1 MPVSFNVPKQTPR
14 SKYVIDT
21 FQGVDFTSAGIDV
34 DSSRSPYAPNMVRHT
49 PGKVRKRMGYST
61 QALFT
66 NGVNVNIAK
75 GTSSEEQNI
84 VINPNNINTRIKL
97 YDLIY
102 TVSQYED
109 LYFEF
114 DYKSE
119 VNFVIYGGRNT
130 IIGLSPMDEWYHIS
144 TQQTAIYDE
153 YISWL
158 EIQSNELGNIYI
170 KNFSVMLAKDAK
182 YKWSP
187 APEGRYVLSDSEPY
201 FYGQHSY
208 RIPSNVKHL
217 INVNR
222 ALYTNEDITDAIRVT
237 NYGWVIANNLAEY
250 VWTDG
255 THGRQ
260 LYIDFDYILL
270 PEAGDPPAKAHIMVA
285 GQVLPELLEPCDN
298 WSDIRHYTATVN
310 AGSFEDF
317 VINIGLD
324 TEAGPEIHATIAFGK
339 LFVGYAIDDNYKWS
353 KAPED
358 TGTNYRPYVYNK
370 GKRNCA
376 QITSYSSGT
385 QTGSVISVLV
395 PIIGNE
401 LPTDDK
407 EVKGFFYATATI
419 QITTD
424 SPNQIYGIEIS
435 YCDNRGYTIMDTIED
450 DTDRLKEELLS
461 GYKYEV
467 YSNTHGKEYW
477 IGYIKVIIGFNN
489 NASCNITCSNMEV
502 RSISPRLETADSML
516 DILHVGSSLFL
527 SSKNN
532 ILFAGSAASNRS
544 WADQLGENLILLDG
558 TNIYDYAYGDV
569 SITPIDED
577 ICYVPTITVARS
589 PSGGGIPYESINLLS
604 PGFIDSFVVSA
615 DEAAVTQFQLSF
627 NRLDNKTIK
636 AWVLNSSGTWVE
648 KRQGTD
654 FSVNRETGVVTF
666 STAPGTTPIS
676 GQDNVR
682 IQAYKTIEGY
692 RDRIAK
698 CKFCT
703 VYGISANPDRVFV
716 SGNPDF
722 PNRDYFSEANDYTY
736 FPDTNYSNL
745 GNSSGQITGYTKL
758 GNYLG
763 TFKKENDHE
772 NSLILR
778 EGMGTTLEDGSYEV
792 SFRIVNI
799 LQGEGL
805 ISPYT
810 IGYLEGEPLYLT
822 KKGIFAVTSN
832 DGTDNKY
839 GQNRSYYLNGKLN
852 NEPKLENGYSTVFN
866 NMYILA
872 LNNQLYILDGLQ
884 PSYTENEPYSTKQY
898 SAFYCDSIPAT
909 CIWSDEDDLYFG
921 TADGKLCKFYSE
933 VDDISSYNDDGKE
946 IIASWETP
954 DLDGY
959 LFYKNKTF
967 RYFALRMMKAFK
979 TSYKLFV
986 DRNTVW
992 VLIKEDVTKG
1002 RTFDFTNIN
1011 FSQFSFLTV
1020 QTEKIG
1026 HTKLRVKKVDKARF
1040 KIENSVINQPFG
1052 IYDLAFEY
1060 IENGNYKR

>member
-1 MPVSFNVPKQTPR
+1 MPVSFSVPKQTPR

-66 NGVNVNIAK
+66 DGVNVNIAK

-97 YDLIY
+97 YDLKEIINNNE
-102 TVSQYED
+102 T

-119 VNFVIYGGRNT
+119 VNFVIYGGRNS
-130 IIGLSPMDEWYHIS
+130 IIGLSPTDEWYHIS
-144 TQQTAIYDE
+144 TQATFIYDE
-153 YISWL
+153 YVSRL

-170 KNFSVMLAKDAK
+170 KNFSVMLGKDAK

-187 APEGRYVLSDSEPY
+187 APEGRYVFTNSKTY
-201 FYGQHSY
+201 FYGRHEY
-208 RIPSNVKHL
+208 RIPTDDRPSIV
-217 INVNR
+217 NVNR
-222 ALYTNEDITDAIRVT
+222 AHSTQDEITDAWTIDDEDWT
-237 NYGWVIANNLAEY
+237 QCTHLEEY

-255 THGRQ
+255 IHGRQ
-260 LYIDFDYILL
+260 LYIDFDYMLI
-270 PEAGDPPAKAHIMVA
+270 PESGAQPVNATLRICGNCVTT
-285 GQVLPELLEPCDN
+285 ELEPCEDY
-298 WSDIRHYTATVN
+298 SDIKHFSTTIN
-310 AGSFEDF
+310 AGSFTHDEVEVKLNSSNGNTASF
-317 VINIGLD
+317 G
-324 TEAGPEIHATIAFGK
+324 FGK
-339 LFVGYAIDDNYKWS
+339 LFIGYAIDENYEWS
-353 KAPED
+353 SSPED
-358 TGTNYRPYVYNK
+358 NGIDFRPNVYNVGRK
-370 GKRNCA
+370 NFA
-376 QITSYSSGT
+376 DITDYSSGSYAT
-385 QTGSVISVLV
+385 
-395 PIIGNE
+395 
-401 LPTDDK
+401 TDYLNVSIWEDVVTVVAETDK
-407 EVKGFFYATATI
+407 VTGFFYASTI
-419 QITTD
+419 VQVTTD
-424 SPNQIYGIEIS
+424 NPNDFIS
-435 YCDNRGYTIMDTIED
+435 GYICCCDVDGNILDSKKNISDIG
-450 DTDRLKEELLS
+450 ELIS

-467 YSNTHGKEYW
+467 YSNTINLYEGIVKIRIRLDFGVHT
-477 IGYIKVIIGFNN
+477 
-489 NASCNITCSNMEV
+489 TCSATLSNIQV
-502 RSISPRLETADSML
+502 SSIMPRLENADSVY
-516 DILHVGSSLFL
+516 DVLHVGTNLFL
-527 SSKNN
+527 RVGDN
-532 ILFAGSAASNRS
+532 IQFAGNVEASRS
-544 WADQLGENLILLDG
+544 WAEQLGDALLILDGKDIYEYVYGEDKIEPLEENL
-558 TNIYDYAYGDV
+558 
-569 SITPIDED
+569 
-577 ICYVPTITVARS
+577 CYIPTITIARS

-604 PGFIDSFVVSA
+604 PGFIDSFVVSH
-615 DEAAVTQFQLSF
+615 DEASATQFQLSF
-627 NRLDNKTIK
+627 NDLDNLRYVK
-636 AWVLNSSGTWVE
+636 AWVLNSSGVWEE
-648 KRQGTD
+648 KEELDHFT
-654 FSVNRETGVVTF
+654 VNRTTGVVTF
-666 STAPGTTPIS
+666 MTAPGETPIS

-682 IQAYKTIEGY
+682 IQAYKTIKGY

-698 CKFCT
+698 CKFGA
-703 VYGISANPDRVFV
+703 VFGVNGNPDRLFV

-722 PNRDYFSEANDYTY
+722 PNRDYFSEANNYTY

-745 GNSSGQITGYTKL
+745 GQASGVITGYTKL

-763 TFKKENDHE
+763 TFKKESGHE

-778 EGMGTTLEDGSYEV
+778 EGVVSVLEDGSIETT
-792 SFRIVNI
+792 FRIVNT

-810 IGYLEGEPLYLT
+810 IGYLDGEPLYLT
-822 KKGIFAVTSN
+822 KKGIFAVTAN
-832 DGTDNKY
+832 DGTENRY
-839 GQNRSYYLNGKLN
+839 GQNRSYYLNGKLTK
-852 NEPKLENGYSTVFN
+852 EADLENGYSTVFN

-884 PSYTENEPYSTKQY
+884 PSYSENEPYSTKQY

-909 CIWSDEDDLYFG
+909 CIWSDDDALYFG

-967 RYFALRMMKAFK
+967 RYFAVRLMKAFK

-1011 FSQFSFLTV
+1011 FNQFSFLTV